1 MPRYKYTYIKP
12 CVSGWWWAA
21 LPLPANPLLLC
32 FQSSGLLI
40 SWLITDTVF
49 FFLTCKTVP
58 FVAKRLAATSWLTCP
73 LLTGPASHLTP
84 NIIKETPS
92 FILDFITIQHNKKQ
106 TNKQT
111 LFPVPSR
118 LHLGL
123 LCTKTSPHLSVTATY
138 CESLIHFFDL
148 TDCVQSF
155 SQRSERLPLIA
166 ASHQI

>member
-1 MPRYKYTYIKP
+1 M
-12 CVSGWWWAA
+12 CVGVVVSSSSAA
-21 LPLPANPLLLC
+21 GQPPAAV
-32 FQSSGLLI
+32 FSVFWI
-40 SWLITDTVF
+40 VDFMTDYWYRF

-155 SQRSERLPLIA
+155 SQRSERLLLIA